1 MISEESIK
9 KILEIY
15 RDVDNDEFRDIL
27 RRYGWIPSDPY
38 SYEWWGGYKNQFDI
52 IVSAI
57 LVKMTRW
64 ANVDRA
70 MNILRQHNLN
80 SPEKLAS
87 MDIDALSRI
96 LTSIRFGR
104 QKARTI
110 IELSRLILNMNGLDK
125 LSEMPMEILRNR
137 LLELKGLG
145 IETVDTILLFA
156 FNKPIFPLARMSVR
170 VLRRYG
176 VEINK
181 GYDLGIEIANIF
193 NRDLYKLK
201 YLHASLVTIAKIW
214 CGERRVSCNKCVLSG
229 KCLKIV

>member
-87 MDIDALSRI
+87 MDIDTLSRI
-96 LTSIRFGR
+96 LMGIRFGR

-110 IELSRLILNMNGLDK
+110 IELSRFILNMNGLNR
-125 LSEMPMEILRNR
+125 LGEMALETLRSR
-137 LLELKGLG
+137 LLEIKGLG
-145 IETVDTILLFA
+145 METVDTILLFA

-176 VEINK
+176 VEIDMDYNT
-181 GYDLGIEIANIF
+181 GIEIAEMF
-193 NRDLYKLK
+193 DRDLYKLK
-201 YLHASLVTIAKIW
+201 YLHASLVTIAKMW
-214 CGERRVSCNKCVLSG
+214 CREKRVLCNKCVLSE
-229 KCLKIV
+229 KCLKTV